1 MSDATQQYWDLIKEQ
16 KAYEEAIA
24 LMHWDLRTK
33 APKAGMEYRAEAIS
47 YLSQQSHRLSTS
59 DKLKELI
66 DELKPIAK
74 DEILIKSLA
83 ESEKEYNRNKKIPEA
98 EFKAYVMLQSK
109 AESVWGEAR
118 EKDDFSLLQPY
129 LEELVAYKKKFAS
142 YWDADQHP
150 YDVLLD
156 LYEPGVTMQTLDEVF
171 PTLRKSLTN
180 LLERIKQS
188 EVKPDVSVLQ
198 THFSKDQQ
206 KAFTISVL
214 KKMGYA
220 FEAGR
225 LDDTIHP
232 FEITLNPKDV
242 RITTRY
248 DEEDFRMAVFGTIH
262 EGGHALYEQNI
273 AEKLAATP
281 LASGT
286 SMGIHESQSLFW
298 ENFVARS
305 ESFWKGHFEEFKT
318 YAPVSLQEIDFDT
331 FYQAVNEV
339 KASFIRIEADEL
351 TYALH
356 IMIRYELEKALF
368 KEEITVAELPA
379 IWNKKMEEYLGIVP
393 ENDSQGVLQDIHWS
407 GGDFGY
413 FPSYAL
419 GYMYAA
425 QFHAKMQETLD
436 TDRLIEQGEFAPIKQ
451 WLTEQIHQYGKMK
464 KPLELLQDVT
474 GEGLN
479 ADHLV
484 SYLTEKYSKI
494 YQL

>member
-1 MSDATQQYWDLIKEQ
+1 
-16 KAYEEAIA
+16 
-24 LMHWDLRTK
+24 
-33 APKAGMEYRAEAIS
+33 
-47 YLSQQSHRLSTS
+47 
-59 DKLKELI
+59 
-66 DELKPIAK
+66 
-74 DEILIKSLA
+74 
-83 ESEKEYNRNKKIPEA
+83 
-98 EFKAYVMLQSK
+98 
-109 AESVWGEAR
+109 
-118 EKDDFSLLQPY
+118 LLQPY

-142 YWDADQHP
+142 YWNADQHP

-156 LYEPGVTMQTLDEVF
+156 MYEPGVTMETLDEVF
-171 PTLRKSLTN
+171 PALRKALTN
-180 LLERIKQS
+180 LLEQIKQS
-188 EVKPDVSVLQ
+188 NVKPDTSVLQ
-198 THFSKDQQ
+198 THFSKEQQ

-214 KKMGYA
+214 EKMGYD

-273 AEKLAATP
+273 AETLASTP

-305 ESFWKGHFEEFKT
+305 EAFWKGHFEEFKT
-318 YAPVSLQEIDFDT
+318 YAPASLQDIDFET

-368 KEEITVAELPA
+368 KDEIEVKDLPE
-379 IWNKKMEEYLGIVP
+379 IWNSKMEEYLGIVP
-393 ENDSQGVLQDIHWS
+393 ESDSQGVLQDIHWS

-425 QFHAKMQETLD
+425 QFHAKMQESLD
-436 TDRLIEQGEFAPIKQ
+436 TDSLIEKGDFAPIKE
-451 WLTEQIHQYGKMK
+451 WLTEQIHQYGKAK

-479 ADHLV
+479 PNHLV

>member
-1 MSDATQQYWDLIKEQ
+1 MSDATQQYWDLIQEQ

-33 APKAGMEYRAEAIS
+33 APKAGMEQRAEAIG
-47 YLSQQSHRLSTS
+47 YLSQQAHRLSTS
-59 DKLKELI
+59 DRLKELI
-66 DELKPIAK
+66 DELKPSAT
-74 DEILIKSLA
+74 DDILVKSLA
-83 ESEKEYNRNKKIPEA
+83 ESEKEYDRNKKIPEA
-98 EFKAYVMLQSK
+98 EHKAYIMLQSK

-118 EKDDFSLLQPY
+118 EKGDFSLLQPY

-142 YWDADQHP
+142 YWNPNQHA

-156 LYEPGVTMQTLDEVF
+156 LYEPGITMKKLDEVF
-171 PTLRKSLTN
+171 PALRKSLTQ
-180 LLERIKQS
+180 LLEQIKQS
-188 EVKPDVSVLQ
+188 PVKPDVSVLE
-198 THFSKDQQ
+198 THFSKEQQ
-206 KAFTISVL
+206 KAFTVAVL
-214 KKMGYA
+214 KKMGYD
-220 FEAGR
+220 FDAGR

-232 FEITLNPKDV
+232 FEITLNSNDV

-273 AEKLAATP
+273 SDKLAATP
-281 LASGT
+281 LAGGT

-305 ESFWKGHFEEFKT
+305 EAFWKGHFEEFKT
-318 YAPVSLQEIDFDT
+318 YAPASLQEIDFAA

-339 KASFIRIEADEL
+339 KASYIRIEADEL

-368 KEEITVAELPA
+368 KDEITVAELPE
-379 IWNKKMEEYLGIVP
+379 IWNKKMKEYLGIVP
-393 ENDSQGVLQDIHWS
+393 ESDAQGVLQDIHWS

-425 QFHAKMQETLD
+425 QFNKKMRESLD
-436 TDRLIEQGEFAPIKQ
+436 TDSLIEAGDFAPIKQ
-451 WLTEQIHQYGKMK
+451 WLTEQIHQYGKAK

-479 ADHLV
+479 ADYLV
-484 SYLTEKYSKI
+484 TYLTEKYSKI